1 MTTIIL
7 ESKEVT
13 STVVVKA
20 KYVCDRCGAE
30 IPNHLYS
37 VHDFTLI
44 FERGTSYPDGGDG
57 DGWRVDDMCQSCVTW
72 LRDLLI
78 ANGVKVETFEWDY

>member
-13 STVVVKA
+13 STVIVKA

-44 FERGTSYPDGGDG
+44 FERGA
-57 DGWRVDDMCQSCVTW
+57 R
-72 LRDLLI
+72 
-78 ANGVKVETFEWDY
+78 